1 MNHNQINHE
10 FTSPFPQTL
19 FVFCFVIPISHLSHD
34 LQGDEARFGCSN
46 REVNGSGAI
55 FGNANATDLVVVV
68 VAYQRRRRIAH
79 FTAGSKEVVN
89 TLHICVFISLSTKL
103 KNIS

>member
-19 FVFCFVIPISHLSHD
+19 FVFCFVIPVSYLSHD

-46 REVNGSGAI
+46 REVNGCGAI
-55 FGNANATDLVVVV
+55 FGNANATNLVVVV
-68 VAYQRRRRIAH
+68 VAHQRRRRIAH
-79 FTAGSKEVVN
+79 FTGWSEKV
-89 TLHICVFISLSTKL
+89 LDMQLDFF
-103 KNIS
+103 